1 MFFRFLL
8 VGDDFS
14 GIRTDFDH
22 RLKKAS
28 ILFYDFACWPKD
40 ELSEVLK
47 CETPAK
53 GEVDFNRAVKW
64 ACSLEPIC
72 QSNYNFWDYY
82 NFFGISLGKFFIHIF
97 TSLLP
102 ALVLLCVFMKSKK
115 EVYSAPSNSRDIQI
129 SINHNWFHSH
139 STSLTRTVIS
149 TLWSAKSVVFR
160 WCSSSSE
167 LDVNWFSMDERFFRF
182 LTRHF
187 LLPLSGCYFVFLI
200 TQLGSSK
207 TFILTTHSTM
217 MSHEMLPRCAD
228 RCSAVWMKKL

>member
-1 MFFRFLL
+1 MTSVEFGPTSIL
-8 VGDDFS
+8 DS
-14 GIRTDFDH
+14 
-22 RLKKAS
+22 KKAS

-82 NFFGISLGKFFIHIF
+82 NFFGISLGKFFFIHIF

-102 ALVLLCVFMKSKK
+102 ALVLLCVFMKSKE
-115 EVYSAPSNSRDIQI
+115 EVYSASSNSRDIQI

-139 STSLTRTVIS
+139 STSLSLTRLSQHSDRLSLLCLDDVHQVQSSMLTG
-149 TLWSAKSVVFR
+149 FR
-160 WCSSSSE
+160 WMRDFSDSSPVIFAATVRV
-167 LDVNWFSMDERFFRF
+167 LFRFFF
-182 LTRHF
+182 DN
-187 LLPLSGCYFVFLI
+187 
-200 TQLGSSK
+200 
-207 TFILTTHSTM
+207 STGQF
-217 MSHEMLPRCAD
+217 
-228 RCSAVWMKKL
+228 